1 MEENLINNFEEEFKL
16 YIDLLRS
23 LKDCEKGELNDLYIQ
38 EESLRESII
47 KNLKLL
53 KKDFF

>member
-53 KKDFF
+53 KRDFF